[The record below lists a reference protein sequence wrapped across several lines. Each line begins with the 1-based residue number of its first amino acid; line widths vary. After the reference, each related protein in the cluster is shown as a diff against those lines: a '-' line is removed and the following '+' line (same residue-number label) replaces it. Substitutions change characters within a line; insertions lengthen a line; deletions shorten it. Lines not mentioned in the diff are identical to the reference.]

1 MQKQKCHDCGRELKM
16 NDEYMKYV
24 VESGEFCK
32 CKSCHEAD
40 PVLRNFQRTEVY
52 SRVVGYIR
60 PVAQWNGG
68 KQAEFDDRK
77 EFKVGDAACVC

>member
-1 MQKQKCHDCGRELKM
+1 MKKQICHDCGRELKK
-16 NDEYMKYV
+16 NEEYMSYV
-24 VESGEFCK
+24 MESGDFSK
-32 CKSCHEAD
+32 CKSCHEID

-68 KQAEFDDRK
+68 KQAEFSDRK
-77 EFKVGDAACVC
+77 EFKMDNAVCC